1 MTVSYPRRRKKKM
14 EIQITTNS
22 AQETIELG
30 QKIAGLAKA
39 GSVFCL
45 TGDLGA
51 GKTTLVRGIA
61 QALNIKSVVQSPTFN
76 IIKIYF
82 DGTKP
87 LIHID
92 AYRLADVN
100 TDIGL
105 DEYIGYETGITVIEW
120 PIYIPYLI
128 PENANEI
135 NIISIGE
142 NVRKITLKSD
152 DKNLIEGLKK

>member
-1 MTVSYPRRRKKKM
+1 M
-14 EIQITTNS
+14 EIQIISNG

-30 QKIAGLAKA
+30 QKIAELAKA

-61 QALNIKSVVQSPTFN
+61 QALKIKSVVQSPTFN
-76 IIKIYF
+76 IMKIYF

-92 AYRLADVN
+92 AYRLADIN

-120 PIYIPYLI
+120 PIYIQYLI

-135 NIISIGE
+135 NITNLGD
-142 NVRKITLKSD
+142 NVRKIIIKSD
-152 DKNLIEGLKK
+152 DKNLLEGLK

>member
-1 MTVSYPRRRKKKM
+1 M
-14 EIQITTNS
+14 EHQLITYS
-22 AQETIELG
+22 AEETMSLG
-30 QKIAGLAKA
+30 QKFVALAKP
-39 GSVFCL
+39 GSTFCL

-61 QALNIKSVVQSPTFN
+61 RALNIKSVVQSPTFN
-76 IIKIYF
+76 IMKVYF
-82 DGTKP
+82 DGDRP

-120 PIYIPYLI
+120 PEFIKDLI
-128 PENANEI
+128 PETAIEV
-135 NIISIGE
+135 NIRHAEGDTR
-142 NVRKITLKSD
+142 NITIKSD
-152 DKNLIEGLKK
+152 DKDFMGGLK

>member
-1 MTVSYPRRRKKKM
+1 M
-14 EIQITTNS
+14 N
-22 AQETIELG
+22 LG
-30 QKIAGLAKA
+30 QKFVALAKP
-39 GSVFCL
+39 GSTFCL

-61 QALNIKSVVQSPTFN
+61 RALNIKSVVQSPTFN
-76 IIKIYF
+76 IMKVYF
-82 DGTKP
+82 DGNRP

-120 PIYIPYLI
+120 PEFIKDLI
-128 PENANEI
+128 PENAIEV
-135 NIISIGE
+135 NIKHAEGDTR
-142 NVRKITLKSD
+142 NITIKSD
-152 DKNLIEGLKK
+152 DKDFMEGLK

>member
-1 MTVSYPRRRKKKM
+1 MKI
-14 EIQITTNS
+14 EIVTNN
-22 AQETIELG
+22 ANETMELG
-30 QKIAGLAKA
+30 QKIAELATA

-61 QALNIKSVVQSPTFN
+61 QALKIKSVVQSPTFN
-76 IIKIYF
+76 IMKIYF

-92 AYRLADVN
+92 AYRLADVD

-105 DEYIGYETGITVIEW
+105 DEYIGYETGLTVIEW
-120 PIYIPYLI
+120 PMFIERLI
-128 PENANEI
+128 PENSNEI
-135 NIISIGE
+135 NIINMGE
-142 NVRKITLKSD
+142 NVRKITISSSD
-152 DKNLIEGLKK
+152 NNLLEGLK

>member
-1 MTVSYPRRRKKKM
+1 M
-14 EIQITTNS
+14 EHQLITYS
-22 AQETIELG
+22 AEETMNLG
-30 QKIAGLAKA
+30 QKFVALAKP
-39 GSVFCL
+39 GSTFCL

-61 QALNIKSVVQSPTFN
+61 RALNIKSVVQSPTFN
-76 IIKIYF
+76 IMKVYF
-82 DGTKP
+82 DGDRP

-120 PIYIPYLI
+120 PEFIKDLI
-128 PENANEI
+128 PENAIEV
-135 NIISIGE
+135 NIKHAEGDTR
-142 NVRKITLKSD
+142 NITITSD
-152 DKNLIEGLKK
+152 DEDFMEGLK

>member
-1 MTVSYPRRRKKKM
+1 MKI
-14 EIQITTNS
+14 EIISNS
-22 AQETIELG
+22 ANETMELG
-30 QKIAGLAKA
+30 HKIAELAKA

-76 IIKIYF
+76 IMKIYF
-82 DGTKP
+82 DGIKP

-92 AYRLADVN
+92 AYRLADID

-105 DEYIGYETGITVIEW
+105 DEYIGYETGLTVIEW
-120 PIYIPYLI
+120 PMYIERLI
-128 PENANEI
+128 PEDSNEI
-135 NIISIGE
+135 NIINLGE
-142 NVRKITLKSD
+142 NVRKITIETND
-152 DKNLIEGLKK
+152 NNLLEGLK

>member
-1 MTVSYPRRRKKKM
+1 MKI
-14 EIQITTNS
+14 EIISNS
-22 AQETIELG
+22 ANETMELG
-30 QKIAGLAKA
+30 QKIAKLASA

-61 QALNIKSVVQSPTFN
+61 QALDIKSVVQSPTFN
-76 IIKIYF
+76 IMKIYF
-82 DGTKP
+82 DGIKP

-92 AYRLADVN
+92 AYRLADID

-120 PIYIPYLI
+120 PMFIERLI
-128 PENANEI
+128 PDNSNEI
-135 NIISIGE
+135 NIVNLG
-142 NVRKITLKSD
+142 NDVRKITITTNDNCL
-152 DKNLIEGLKK
+152 LEGLK